1 MRKKNSILFEEAIYN
16 LEKNVKNVFTYQDM
30 ENFVIT
36 LIKQGNFST
45 AISIL
50 AVLDNAIAAWYF
62 FDFDSI
68 TGKIVTL
75 YPIICQEDVEKVI
88 REITGEK
95 EWIPTKFGVFPAV
108 RKMVQVTYRS
118 YNNGRPL
125 CDEFAYM
132 EEDGVWRWGHDDE
145 VPKVKITAW
154 KYINEPYTGE

>member
-1 MRKKNSILFEEAIYN
+1 MRKNDCFSRFEKLMHN
-16 LEKNVKNVFTYQDM
+16 LGKTVKNIHTYEEM
-30 ENFVIT
+30 EDFVVT
-36 LIKQGNFST
+36 LVRQGHLSL
-45 AISIL
+45 AIDIL
-50 AVLDNAIAAWYF
+50 KELNRSLAPWYF
-62 FDFDSI
+62 FDFNNTAEIEMLQTI
-68 TGKIVTL
+68 T
-75 YPIICQEDVEKVI
+75 CQEDVEKVI

-95 EWIPTKFGVFPAV
+95 EWIPTKYGVFPAV

-154 KYINEPYTGE
+154 KYINEPYTGK